1 MLNGLLEIN
10 SKEEEIIKT
19 FPNILT
25 TSNCLHIALLVYLR
39 FVAITKPLQYEN
51 IHRKHHIKSPI
62 LIWFISII
70 VNILSP
76 ISLCFGT
83 EVLNFFVVLFILH
96 GFHTIPIVSIIIT
109 YVRMIKSINK
119 TNEERVRLSEFTDKN
134 EIASSRISTSMIKGV
149 SICLIVC
156 YLPYL
161 FWFQYVRIK
170 QWIHSESDITNVSSL
185 EVRNYINLNS
195 NFIYQ

>member
-1 MLNGLLEIN
+1 MLNGLLEVN

-83 EVLNFFVVLFILH
+83 EVSNFFVVLFILH
-96 GFHTIPIVSIIIT
+96 GFHTIPILSIIII

-119 TNEERVRLSEFTDKN
+119 TNEERLRLSEFTDDN
-134 EIASSRISTSMIKGV
+134 EKASARISTRMIKGV
-149 SICLIVC
+149 SICLIIC

-170 QWIHSESDITNVSSL
+170 QWIHSESDMTNISTL
-185 EVRNYINLNS
+185 EVRNYIN
-195 NFIYQ
+195 